1 MKYKKMAITV
11 YTVLIALMVVMSGV
25 MKLSGLKEAVDTL
38 TKVGVGD
45 YINLLGIMEIAFAG
59 LFLYP
64 ATRKLG
70 VLFLTAYFAG
80 AMATDLSHGMPV
92 INAAF
97 TLALV
102 WIAAFLNDRSIFLPV
117 KND

>member
-1 MKYKKMAITV
+1 MKYKKIAITV
-11 YTVLIALMVVMSGV
+11 YTVLITLMVVMSGV

-45 YINLLGIMEIAFAG
+45 YINLLGIMEIVFAG

-92 INAAF
+92 FNAGF

>member
-1 MKYKKMAITV
+1 MKFKKIAITV
-11 YTVLIALMVVMSGV
+11 YTVLVTSMVVMSGI
-25 MKLSGLKEAVDTL
+25 MKLFGLKEAVDTL

-45 YINLLGIMEIAFAG
+45 YITLLGIMEIVFAG

-102 WIAAFLNDRSIFLPV
+102 WIAAFWNDTSIFLPV
-117 KND
+117 KKD

>member
-1 MKYKKMAITV
+1 MKYKKIAITV
-11 YTVLIALMVVMSGV
+11 YTVLVTSMVVMSGI

-38 TKVGVGD
+38 TKVGVGE
-45 YINLLGIMEIAFAG
+45 YITLLGIMEIVFAG
-59 LFLYP
+59 LFIYP

-97 TLALV
+97 TLTLV
-102 WIAAFLNDRSIFLPV
+102 WIAAFLNDRSIFFSV
-117 KND
+117 KAD